1 MGQQGQ
7 WQLAGGGKKESC
19 MSGMA
24 VTYDPEGRHEVRV
37 YDVTYRR
44 DPDGSWA
51 ARIYQPEGAGPFPA
65 VLDVHGGAWTRGG
78 YTDNERIDRQLA
90 ASGLVVAA
98 IACRQAPKYP
108 YPAQVADVNHG
119 TRWLKAHA
127 GDFNAD
133 PHSIGGLG
141 TSSGGQTM
149 LLSAMRPNDPR
160 YRAFPLPEAE
170 DANSTLVYVVA
181 GWPVLDPYARYLYAK
196 ESGRTSLVEATEGY
210 FLTQEAMRE
219 GNPQLALERGEPV
232 ELPPTL
238 IVQGTADDNVPLS
251 IPHRFVAAYRAAGG
265 AVELELFTDMPHG
278 FVRNPGAESDRAL
291 ELMKAFVARQ
301 LAGAK
306 ATV

>member
-1 MGQQGQ
+1 
-7 WQLAGGGKKESC
+7 
-19 MSGMA
+19 MSEKIVEYHSKA
-24 VTYDPEGRHEVRV
+24 SYEVRV
-37 YDVTYRR
+37 HDVTYRR
-44 DPDGSWA
+44 DQDGSWL
-51 ARIYQPEGAGPFPA
+51 ARIHQPQGAGPFPA
-65 VLDVHGGAWTRGG
+65 ALDVHGGAWTRGS
-78 YTDNERIDRQLA
+78 YTDNERMDRALA

-108 YPAQVADVNHG
+108 YPAQVADVNYA

-127 GDFNAD
+127 REFNAD
-133 PHSIGGLG
+133 AHSIGGLG
-141 TSSGGQTM
+141 TSSGGQTL
-149 LLSAMRPNDPR
+149 LLSAMRPQDPR
-160 YRAFPLPEAE
+160 YKAFPLPEEEAVN
-170 DANSTLVYVVA
+170 ATLAYVVA
-181 GWPVLDPYARYLYAK
+181 AWPVLDPYARYLYAK
-196 ESGRTSLVEATEGY
+196 ESGRASLMEATEGY

-219 GNPQLALERGEPV
+219 GNSQLALERGEPV
-232 ELPPTL
+232 VLPPTL

-278 FVRNPGAESDRAL
+278 FARNAGAESDRAL